1 MPAVAADQ
9 LSVVGTVE
17 CRPPV
22 AAPGQALFDHR
33 RRRRRHRLHRP
44 IALQILSVLPPLSFL
59 VAGSRKLPTEAEP
72 WSRENVAI
80 RMEMRLSMG
89 RVHFARCAFCQ
100 NI

>member
-9 LSVVGTVE
+9 LSVVGTVG

-33 RRRRRHRLHRP
+33 RHRLHRP
-44 IALQILSVLPPLSFL
+44 IALQILSVLLLLL

-72 WSRENVAI
+72 WNRENVAI
-80 RMEMRLSMG
+80 RMEMRPPMG